1 MRQPAPAAH
10 RTAPALPSAL
20 ALAFTLAQVL
30 TAELP
35 VPATLAAAA
44 LAAALAAAPPAT
56 VAQAAQA
63 GAPVPASPSRPAATA
78 PAAAADHR
86 QENKVL
92 VRRYLTE
99 VLAAGKLDKLDEI
112 VAKTFV
118 DRTPGAP
125 NLRGPAAA
133 RQAQQKLRDLFSK
146 VEYDP
151 QALIAEGDQVAAR
164 YLVLATPKPER
175 GAPAPPPL
183 LLNGVALFRVSAGR
197 IQEVFVLNDQIGL
210 LRQLGYSLVPPGG
223 ASPQPSS
230 AAPHP
235 PAAAPPGAAPPPA
248 VAPPP
253 AAAPPAPAPPPPT
266 GTPPPATSAPGPPP
280 PARR

>member
-1 MRQPAPAAH
+1 MRQTAPAPAPP
-10 RTAPALPSAL
+10 RTVPAIALLLALAVALAPALL
-20 ALAFTLAQVL
+20 
-30 TAELP
+30 
-35 VPATLAAAA
+35 VPAAPAAAA
-44 LAAALAAAPPAT
+44 PAP
-56 VAQAAQA
+56 
-63 GAPVPASPSRPAATA
+63 APVSASQPAAN
-78 PAAAADHR
+78 AAVVAADHR

-210 LRQLGYSLVPPGG
+210 LRQLGYTLVPPGG

-230 AAPHP
+230 ATPRPPATAP
-235 PAAAPPGAAPPPA
+235 PAAAPPEPPQRTGA
-248 VAPPP
+248 
-253 AAAPPAPAPPPPT
+253 
-266 GTPPPATSAPGPPP
+266 PP

>member
-1 MRQPAPAAH
+1 MEQSGQAQRLRRPL
-10 RTAPALPSAL
+10 RALASLIAL
-20 ALAFTLAQVL
+20 AL
-30 TAELP
+30 
-35 VPATLAAAA
+35 VPA
-44 LAAALAAAPPAT
+44 PD
-56 VAQAAQA
+56 
-63 GAPVPASPSRPAATA
+63 
-78 PAAAADHR
+78 AAAADHR

-125 NLRGPAAA
+125 ALRGPAAA
-133 RQAQQKLRDLFSK
+133 RQAQQKLRDLFVK

-164 YLVLATPKPER
+164 YVVLATPKPER
-175 GAPAPPPL
+175 GGPPPPL

-210 LRQLGYSLVPPGG
+210 LRQLGYTLVPPGG
-223 ASPQPSS
+223 NSPPPS
-230 AAPHP
+230 AVAPHP
-235 PAAAPPGAAPPPA
+235 PATPPASPPTPAAPPP
-248 VAPPP
+248 
-253 AAAPPAPAPPPPT
+253 PAP
-266 GTPPPATSAPGPPP
+266 SPGD
-280 PARR
+280 ARR

>member
-1 MRQPAPAAH
+1 MEQSGQAQRLRRPVRALAPL
-10 RTAPALPSAL
+10 TAL
-20 ALAFTLAQVL
+20 ALAL
-30 TAELP
+30 LP
-35 VPATLAAAA
+35 
-44 LAAALAAAPPAT
+44 APD
-56 VAQAAQA
+56 
-63 GAPVPASPSRPAATA
+63 
-78 PAAAADHR
+78 AAAADQR

-118 DRTPGAP
+118 DRTPGASA
-125 NLRGPAAA
+125 LHGPAAA
-133 RQAQQKLRDLFSK
+133 RQAQQKLRDLFLK

-164 YLVLATPKPER
+164 YVVLATPKPER
-175 GAPAPPPL
+175 GGPPPPPL

-210 LRQLGYSLVPPGG
+210 LRQLGYTLVPPGG
-223 ASPQPSS
+223 ASPPPSA

-235 PAAAPPGAAPPPA
+235 PASPPPGAA
-248 VAPPP
+248 
-253 AAAPPAPAPPPPT
+253 
-266 GTPPPATSAPGPPP
+266 GPPP
-280 PARR
+280 PASPPPPTTPGHGRR

>member
-1 MRQPAPAAH
+1 MTRRVLAL
-10 RTAPALPSAL
+10 APALL
-20 ALAFTLAQVL
+20 VL
-30 TAELP
+30 MLP
-35 VPATLAAAA
+35 VPAES
-44 LAAALAAAPPAT
+44 
-56 VAQAAQA
+56 
-63 GAPVPASPSRPAATA
+63 APVPASPSRPAAN
-78 PAAAADHR
+78 AAVAAGDHR

-183 LLNGVALFRVSAGR
+183 LLNGVTLFRVSAGR

-210 LRQLGYSLVPPGG
+210 LRQLGYTLVPPGG

-235 PAAAPPGAAPPPA
+235 PVAGPPGSAAPHPPA
-248 VAPPP
+248 AGPPP
-253 AAAPPAPAPPPPT
+253 AAAPSGPPLQTGTAPP
-266 GTPPPATSAPGPPP
+266 GDSASGPP

>member
-1 MRQPAPAAH
+1 MEQSGETQRLRRPLCALTLVLAPVVL
-10 RTAPALPSAL
+10 AP
-20 ALAFTLAQVL
+20 
-30 TAELP
+30 
-35 VPATLAAAA
+35 
-44 LAAALAAAPPAT
+44 
-56 VAQAAQA
+56 
-63 GAPVPASPSRPAATA
+63 APVPAPPSRPAVHAAT
-78 PAAAADHR
+78 AAAAPDHR
-86 QENKVL
+86 QENENKVL

-125 NLRGPAAA
+125 KLRGPAAA

-183 LLNGVALFRVSAGR
+183 LLNGIALFRVSAGR
-197 IQEVFVLNDQIGL
+197 IQEVFVINDQVGL
-210 LRQLGYSLVPPGG
+210 LRQLGYTLVPPGDR
-223 ASPQPSS
+223 AQP
-230 AAPHP
+230 
-235 PAAAPPGAAPPPA
+235 
-248 VAPPP
+248 
-253 AAAPPAPAPPPPT
+253 
-266 GTPPPATSAPGPPP
+266 
-280 PARR
+280 

>member
-1 MRQPAPAAH
+1 MEQSGQAQRLRRPL
-10 RTAPALPSAL
+10 RALASLIAL
-20 ALAFTLAQVL
+20 AL
-30 TAELP
+30 
-35 VPATLAAAA
+35 VPA
-44 LAAALAAAPPAT
+44 PD
-56 VAQAAQA
+56 
-63 GAPVPASPSRPAATA
+63 
-78 PAAAADHR
+78 AAAADHR

-99 VLAAGKLDKLDEI
+99 VLGAGKLDKLDEI

-125 NLRGPAAA
+125 GLRGPAAA
-133 RQAQQKLRDLFSK
+133 RQVQQKLRDLFVK

-175 GAPAPPPL
+175 GGPPPPPPL

-197 IQEVFVLNDQIGL
+197 IQEVFILNDQIGL
-210 LRQLGYSLVPPGG
+210 LRQLGDTLVPPGAG
-223 ASPQPSS
+223 SPPPSAAAPNPPATPPPPS
-230 AAPHP
+230 AAAPHP
-235 PAAAPPGAAPPPA
+235 PPLGGSLP
-248 VAPPP
+248 PPP
-253 AAAPPAPAPPPPT
+253 AAPT
-266 GTPPPATSAPGPPP
+266 PP

>member
-1 MRQPAPAAH
+1 MEQSGQAQRLR
-10 RTAPALPSAL
+10 RTLRALASLTAL
-20 ALAFTLAQVL
+20 ALA
-30 TAELP
+30 P
-35 VPATLAAAA
+35 A
-44 LAAALAAAPPAT
+44 LALVSAAD
-56 VAQAAQA
+56 
-63 GAPVPASPSRPAATA
+63 
-78 PAAAADHR
+78 AAAADQR

-125 NLRGPAAA
+125 ALRGPAAA
-133 RQAQQKLRDLFSK
+133 RQAQQKLRDLFVK

-164 YLVLATPKPER
+164 YVVLATPKPER
-175 GAPAPPPL
+175 GGPLPPPL
-183 LLNGVALFRVSAGR
+183 LLHGMALFRVRAGR

-210 LRQLGYSLVPPGG
+210 LRQLGYTLVPPGG
-223 ASPQPSS
+223 ASPPPSA

-235 PAAAPPGAAPPPA
+235 PATPPPGAAAPHPPPA
-248 VAPPP
+248 S
-253 AAAPPAPAPPPPT
+253 PPPP
-266 GTPPPATSAPGPPP
+266 GD
-280 PARR
+280 ARR

>member
-1 MRQPAPAAH
+1 MEQSGQPQ
-10 RTAPALPSAL
+10 RLRRLLRALASLIAL
-20 ALAFTLAQVL
+20 ALAL
-30 TAELP
+30 
-35 VPATLAAAA
+35 VP
-44 LAAALAAAPPAT
+44 PPA
-56 VAQAAQA
+56 
-63 GAPVPASPSRPAATA
+63 
-78 PAAAADHR
+78 AAAADHR

-99 VLAAGKLDKLDEI
+99 VLAAGRLDKLDEI

-125 NLRGPAAA
+125 ALRGPAAA
-133 RQAQQKLRDLFSK
+133 RQAQQKLRDLFMK

-164 YLVLATPKPER
+164 YIVLATPKPER
-175 GAPAPPPL
+175 GGPPPPPL

-210 LRQLGYSLVPPGG
+210 LRQLGYTLVPPGG
-223 ASPQPSS
+223 DSPPPSA

-235 PAAAPPGAAPPPA
+235 PPPGGRL
-248 VAPPP
+248 
-253 AAAPPAPAPPPPT
+253 PPT
-266 GTPPPATSAPGPPP
+266 PAGPTPP

>member
-1 MRQPAPAAH
+1 MEQSGQAQRLRRPV
-10 RTAPALPSAL
+10 RALASLIAL
-20 ALAFTLAQVL
+20 AL
-30 TAELP
+30 
-35 VPATLAAAA
+35 VPA
-44 LAAALAAAPPAT
+44 PD
-56 VAQAAQA
+56 
-63 GAPVPASPSRPAATA
+63 
-78 PAAAADHR
+78 AAAADHR

-99 VLAAGKLDKLDEI
+99 VLGAGKLDKLDEI

-125 NLRGPAAA
+125 SLRGPAAA
-133 RQAQQKLRDLFSK
+133 RQAQQKLRDLFVK

-175 GAPAPPPL
+175 GGPPPPPL

-210 LRQLGYSLVPPGG
+210 LRQLGYTLVPPGAG
-223 ASPQPSS
+223 SPPPSAAAPNPPATPPPPNA

-235 PAAAPPGAAPPPA
+235 PA
-248 VAPPP
+248 
-253 AAAPPAPAPPPPT
+253 
-266 GTPPPATSAPGPPP
+266 SPPP
-280 PARR
+280 PAGPPPRRR

>member
-1 MRQPAPAAH
+1 MEQSGQAQRLRRPLRALAP
-10 RTAPALPSAL
+10 PLLAL
-20 ALAFTLAQVL
+20 ALALA
-30 TAELP
+30 
-35 VPATLAAAA
+35 PA
-44 LAAALAAAPPAT
+44 PD
-56 VAQAAQA
+56 
-63 GAPVPASPSRPAATA
+63 
-78 PAAAADHR
+78 AAAADHR
-86 QENKVL
+86 EENKVL

-125 NLRGPAAA
+125 ALRGPAAA
-133 RQAQQKLRDLFSK
+133 RQAQQKLRDLFLK

-164 YLVLATPKPER
+164 YAVLATPKPER
-175 GAPAPPPL
+175 GGPPPPPL

-210 LRQLGYSLVPPGG
+210 LRQLGYTLVPPGG
-223 ASPQPSS
+223 ASPPPSA

-235 PAAAPPGAAPPPA
+235 PASPPPGAAAPQPPPA
-248 VAPPP
+248 S
-253 AAAPPAPAPPPPT
+253 PPPP
-266 GTPPPATSAPGPPP
+266 GH
-280 PARR
+280 ARR